1 MNLINT
7 KKNDKNIKTIEDNY
21 SLKTLTST
29 IAFIFVG
36 IIAWYINR
44 KETGNSCQ
52 NSSELLCNFNII
64 LLFIIS
70 SISIYQ
76 FINWLKLK
84 KVLFLD
90 DGDELTKSSYIT
102 FTIVILCLWQFYIY
116 FLVDGEGV
124 EEEVEITKIRC
135 AFYYAKTNSYASFPF
150 DLRLKFK
157 KDLDYTHAKY
167 PTILIQ
173 YKLPNG
179 DKGYY
184 EHEQFSARSSKN
196 PLVTLEGNK
205 IYRLVD
211 MERLYNEEYPYFKP
225 IELMWDE
232 LTKDSSSNNGEIKL
246 VFPTRSGSN
255 ILVSF
260 NPFHESWLELYL
272 DKCRDTDE
280 AAKKLEYVMG
290 SFLTEE
296 TSKAM
301 DFDEF

>member
-1 MNLINT
+1 MRFLLLIFSLVLISTDVTSNPSGADDEDIMASFYDEDLMDIPTHLYRINDIYSQSGNEVITDIKINSSVDDFGDEVETET
-7 KKNDKNIKTIEDNY
+7 KK
-21 SLKTLTST
+21 
-29 IAFIFVG
+29 
-36 IIAWYINR
+36 
-44 KETGNSCQ
+44 
-52 NSSELLCNFNII
+52 
-64 LLFIIS
+64 
-70 SISIYQ
+70 
-76 FINWLKLK
+76 
-84 KVLFLD
+84 
-90 DGDELTKSSYIT
+90 
-102 FTIVILCLWQFYIY
+102 IY